1 MDLAA
6 LSHSSYSFTSI
17 GAAKTACLNDIVNF
31 LTNASYSQSQN
42 TFFNTSGNDIK
53 RSDNCFNN
61 WTVHDSAA
69 GTNQV
74 VLKAAYPAAMGA
86 GKFCYLRIGTNA
98 AVSGESSYTSNFA
111 LVFDVFESWN
121 ATTHTGVNGA
131 GMGVSWDTGYGFSI
145 YPQSGSAQTL
155 FLGASLYNIFCH
167 IKGHPTDSSKWG
179 FAQYYSGGLSTAN
192 GVWSP
197 VFAGILPYAEGGGW
211 HTAASSYPATFCTA
225 NQGSGAH
232 PFGNTHFPRLKGTST
247 DLTNTTAPYAV
258 LDQSCRSTLNSPL
271 GVPTASVPQASGTGN
286 RLLNIVPVHNTI
298 GAVFENP
305 DFNWSEDLAGGVF
318 GTCSNTGVPLDVIL
332 DSAGKQYKLFPSGSS
347 TAPYNTGLMFA
358 IRIN

>member
-6 LSHSSYSFTSI
+6 LSWSEHSMISVADS
-17 GAAKTACLNDIVNF
+17 KVKCLADIVNF

-53 RSDNCFNN
+53 RSDNCFDN
-61 WTVHDSAA
+61 WSMHDSAA
-69 GTNQV
+69 GANQV

-98 AVSGESSYTSNFA
+98 SVSNEAIYPNNFS

-131 GMGVSWDTGYGFSI
+131 GMDVSWSAGHGFSI

-167 IKGHPTDSSKWG
+167 IKGHPADSSKWG
-179 FAQYYSGGLSTAN
+179 FAQYYSGGLRTAN

-211 HTAASSYPATFCTA
+211 HTAASSYPAVFCTA
-225 NQGSGAH
+225 NQGTGAH
-232 PFGNTHFPRLKGTST
+232 PFGNTFFPRSKGTST
-247 DLTNTTAPYAV
+247 DLTNVNVTYAV
-258 LDQSCRSTLNSPL
+258 LDQSCRSTLNSPV
-271 GVPTASVPQASGTGN
+271 GVPTTSVPQASGTGN
-286 RLLNIVPVHNTI
+286 RLLNIVPVNNALGI
-298 GAVFENP
+298 VFENP

-318 GTCSNTGVPLDVIL
+318 GTCSNVGVPLDVIL
-332 DSAGKQYKLFPSGSS
+332 DAAGKQYQLFPSGSN